1 MIAARAGVKAAVVG
15 EQREPLLARPGFKP
29 QDSGKVV
36 GEPLLLNAAFEPQ
49 DSGKELFDTS
59 FNALFNLLIEVIV
72 LTVAF
77 IIFFAGFQEATINA
91 PVANLIYDSRKAN
104 LSKGFHEFLKNDVV
118 DLPSIFASLP
128 ITDPDQITGS
138 PTVPGVPA
146 IPGLPSR
153 PEDGSVGLWVW
164 DLLTPSA
171 PWEPRYMHAA
181 VTRGSDVLLSG
192 GSGYTNDGLEDV
204 LRSGDF
210 GGSWSLVSD
219 TFLGGRNGHLMAV
232 LPNGNLIVTGGR
244 SPSGT
249 GSETGGDVYRSRDG
263 GNMWE
268 LVLDV
273 APWGKASGGTRSS
286 HGFVSLPNG
295 TLVVV
300 GGSVQSPGGSVYDSQ
315 VWRSFDEGATW
326 TRLADVAPAVS
337 RTMHALVYHPNTNAI
352 LLIGGF
358 GGSGIAVHNDVWR
371 SVDGGVSWQRIVV
384 SAPWEPRYDHQ
395 VVVLQDGTL
404 MLMGGRGEVGLL
416 RDVWRSSDGGFTWG
430 LLNREAPWQSRRA
443 FAAVTVRNEVL
454 VMGGILTSGELKN
467 DVWRLRNL
475 LAGVRATEGAEVAE
489 DVIAGNAA
497 VELKTRILQR
507 FILSLADPDPNNNGV
522 AVHNIWVKRVALILM
537 AMAVMVALV
546 AIFVYRVAV
555 PKAKNRVNLLRIL
568 GLNLIIFIGTFATQ
582 AVFMIFFTLKYIPI
596 KPSLQLETMRERF
609 NARAQEAIRRNEEA
623 QPILREGEE
632 LIPTSSLIGN
642 GVILGML
649 LVVAAV
655 VYLAWKKRAF
665 QNVSLFQAALMG
677 CITVGIV
684 IIGMYF
690 FIQRTYAPKIIERVS
705 DELAKA
711 VVDKTV
717 TAIPDRPQF
726 ESFMAWL
733 NGTFD
738 AQIADMQQTTNVF
751 AEERNAMLLD
761 STVKIAGI
769 VLAGLVLYIV
779 AIQWYRRR
787 SMPKD
792 KRQSWGKFIV
802 AILLVGLV
810 AGTTSILVEFG
821 FANNILSNYIST
833 NPGKLVNNTIV
844 NLNTSFE
851 KHKDWFLERKC
862 TIPTRPT
869 AEPCSPSVVANINQ
883 MRYTGDEAAGYW
895 WFDPGPESA
904 PGARP
909 ATCEFEKTC
918 DLCCE
923 RGPFV
928 VEIQGGEYRS
938 DRINLPI
945 GVDQDRMQVG
955 DKVSVPCIKRGDW
968 AQPICPPGNW
978 DEERQVCTQWTG
990 PGQEDWEIRKNCST
1004 WRSGDNE
1011 IWRRHVPL
1019 NL

>member
-1 MIAARAGVKAAVVG
+1 MIETKG
-15 EQREPLLARPGFKP
+15 EA
-29 QDSGKVV
+29 
-36 GEPLLLNAAFEPQ
+36 GEPLLVHAAFEPQ

-77 IIFFAGFQEATINA
+77 IIFFAGFQERTINA
-91 PVANLIYDSRKAN
+91 PVANLIYDSRKAS
-104 LSKGFHEFLKNDVV
+104 LAQGFHEFLRNDPA
-118 DLPSIFASLP
+118 DLPSIFARLP
-128 ITDPDQITGS
+128 FTEPPRIPGA

-146 IPGLPSR
+146 IPGLPGR
-153 PEDGSVGLWVW
+153 PEDGSAGLWVW
-164 DLLTPSA
+164 DLMTSSA
-171 PWEPRYMHAA
+171 PWEPRFMHAA
-181 VTRGSDVLLSG
+181 VTRGSELFLSAGIGSLGGGLQDVW
-192 GSGYTNDGLEDV
+192 
-204 LRSGDF
+204 RSGDA
-210 GGSWSLVSD
+210 GGSWEQVAAAP
-219 TFLGGRNGHLMAV
+219 TPFGIRNQHRMAA
-232 LPNGNLIVTGGR
+232 LPNGNLILSGGINY
-244 SPSGT
+244 T
-249 GSETGGDVYRSRDG
+249 GSGVRGDVYRSRDG
-263 GNMWE
+263 GKAWQ
-268 LVLDV
+268 LVLEA
-273 APWGKASGGTRSS
+273 APWGKASGGIRYS

-295 TLVVV
+295 SLLVV
-300 GGSVQSPGGSVYDSQ
+300 GGSVNSERGSIYDGQ

-326 TRLADVAPAVS
+326 TRLADVAPDLA
-337 RTMHALVYHPNTNAI
+337 RTGHVLVYHPNTNGI

-358 GGSGIAVHNDVWR
+358 GGQGVQNDVWR
-371 SVDGGVSWQRIVV
+371 STDGGLSWQRIVF
-384 SAPWEPRYDHQ
+384 SAPWAPRYDHR
-395 VVVLQDGTL
+395 VVALQDGTL
-404 MLMGGRGEVGLL
+404 ILMGGRGGSGTTEF
-416 RDVWRSSDGGFTWG
+416 RDVWRSSDGGLSWG
-430 LLNREAPWQSRRA
+430 LLTREAPWQSRRE
-443 FAAVTVRNEVL
+443 FEAVAVRNEVL
-454 VMGGILTSGELKN
+454 VMGGILSSGQITN

-475 LAGVRATEGAEVAE
+475 SVRADGSVE
-489 DVIAGNAA
+489 DLVSGNAA

-507 FILSLADPDPNNNGV
+507 FILSLADADPNNNGV
-522 AVHNIWVKRVALILM
+522 AVHNIWVKRAALILM
-537 AMAVMVALV
+537 AMAVVAALV

-555 PKAKNRVNLLRIL
+555 PKAKNRVNLARIL
-568 GLNLIIFIGTFATQ
+568 ALNLIIFIGTFAIQ

-609 NARAQEAIRRNEEA
+609 NARAQEAIRRNEES
-623 QPILREGEE
+623 QPTLREGEE

-665 QNVSLFQAALMG
+665 QHVSLFQAALMG

-862 TIPTRPT
+862 PTT

-883 MRYTGDEAAGYW
+883 MRYTGDEPAGYW
-895 WFDPGPESA
+895 WFTPGPESA

-1004 WRSGDNE
+1004 WRSGDND